1 MPSRVL
7 LSLAAILAAGGCSL
21 FGDDGVPKSQ
31 RPSNQWQVAFSE
43 TAKSD
48 GHIEFLVSPVEG
60 NASTVSVPVTL
71 GQTDDE
77 VAAAAAAAFAAAL
90 AGRYEV
96 VKDRGPEIHVAK
108 QDRKQ
113 PDFGL
118 TVVRLTAQNVKVDL
132 DRE

>member
-1 MPSRVL
+1 LAVL
-7 LSLAAILAAGGCSL
+7 ALATALAVAGCSL
-21 FGDDGVPKSQ
+21 FGDDGIPKSQ
-31 RPSNQWQVAFSE
+31 RPSNQWQLAFSE

-60 NASTVSVPVTL
+60 NPATISVPVTL
-71 GQTDDE
+71 GQTDEE
-77 VAAAAAAAFAAAL
+77 VAAAAAEAFAAAL

-113 PDFGL
+113 PDFSL